1 MDTVLKNPSSLL
13 KFQHQQMCYQCNGSI
28 TTAIFSKMMLASI
41 DLVNLTVADWFSG
54 NRLVYGHLPVKLS
67 LEMELHENDD
77 LLDTAVMSLGVLTK
91 LHYVKPG

>member
-1 MDTVLKNPSSLL
+1 
-13 KFQHQQMCYQCNGSI
+13 
-28 TTAIFSKMMLASI
+28 MMLASI